1 MMNDYG
7 AGDGRE
13 DVHAH
18 GKGRGSPAAGHADH
32 AERAGGFALAIGSVA
47 QGGEP
52 DDVDDESGD
61 EGGELDDVNDDRDD
75 GDGRGL
81 LDCGWK

>member
-1 MMNDYG
+1 M
-7 AGDGRE
+7 
-13 DVHAH
+13 
-18 GKGRGSPAAGHADH
+18 
-32 AERAGGFALAIGSVA
+32 A

-52 DDVDDESGD
+52 DDVDESGD

>member
-1 MMNDYG
+1 M
-7 AGDGRE
+7 
-13 DVHAH
+13 
-18 GKGRGSPAAGHADH
+18 
-32 AERAGGFALAIGSVA
+32 A

>member
-1 MMNDYG
+1 M
-7 AGDGRE
+7 R
-13 DVHAH
+13 VRLH
-18 GKGRGSPAAGHADH
+18 
-32 AERAGGFALAIGSVA
+32 RAGGFALAIGGVT

-52 DDVDDESGD
+52 DDVDVESGY
-61 EGGELDDVNDDRDD
+61 EGGELDDVNDDRHD